1 MVLLCYSLQFNVSLM
16 LFSSVLMDHELK
28 SLNSCFK
35 LKFSTPKWFSQM
47 FTTAMETRWTHW
59 NLQMFLNQDSL
70 ILMEIM
76 CYDMKCRVNLS
87 VDSENCGSTVAE
99 TVKQTQ
105 PSAQRLTSMLVYKLS
120 DIYLASCYLFFKWL
134 ITIFIAI
141 LNWKSKLKLTFSLQ
155 KCY

>member
-1 MVLLCYSLQFNVSLM
+1 MVLLLYSLHFNVSLM

-47 FTTAMETRWTHW
+47 FITAMETRRTHW
-59 NLQMFLNQDSL
+59 NLQMFLNQDSV
-70 ILMEIM
+70 ILMESM

-87 VDSENCGSTVAE
+87 VDAENCGSTIAE

-120 DIYLASCYLFFKWL
+120 DIYLTSCYLFFK
-134 ITIFIAI
+134 
-141 LNWKSKLKLTFSLQ
+141 
-155 KCY
+155 